1 MIDLYTH
8 HLICL
13 LPRVPPA
20 CSLLASA
27 PWLTLSLS
35 LSDPGG
41 RADGRGELRGVEPL
55 RRPAL
60 EPWLRAVLPADEHGD
75 AAAHDVE
82 ARPLLLHQARAPARE
97 RRLRRA
103 PARRRGAGAAGTAPA
118 DRRDVPHARRSLQ
131 QRVPAAG
138 SRDAPAAVVPAL
150 LGELPLLVHV
160 QLHGPMDALRRPWL
174 AGVGS

>member
-1 MIDLYTH
+1 ME
-8 HLICL
+8 L
-13 LPRVPPA
+13 LR
-20 CSLLASA
+20 
-27 PWLTLSLS
+27 
-35 LSDPGG
+35 
-41 RADGRGELRGVEPL
+41 

-60 EPWLRAVLPADEHGD
+60 LELPRLRAVLPADEHGH

-103 PARRRGAGAAGTAPA
+103 PARRRRRGAGSTVPAPA
-118 DRRDVPHARRSLQ
+118 DRRDVSHAGRSLK
-131 QRVPAAG
+131 QRVPAAGSSG

-160 QLHGPMDALRRPWL
+160 ELHGSMRFSGLLR
-174 AGVGS
+174 